1 MPRHLRPTPARHAR
15 IATTALALAACT
27 LLAACSGGTPWGATP
42 QNLPVP
48 LPDLSRA
55 GQELDGASGSTAG
68 ALRVAERVRQAL
80 AADPQLAGQGL
91 TVEGLE
97 GGLIVLGGPVRSTGE
112 RQRAIDTARRVPGVS
127 QVVDRMRSP

>member
-1 MPRHLRPTPARHAR
+1 MPH
-15 IATTALALAACT
+15 TALPRLAPLALAACA

-42 QNLPVP
+42 QSLDIP
-48 LPDLSRA
+48 LPDLRRT
-55 GQELDGASGSTAG
+55 GQVLDGASGSTAG
-68 ALRVAERVRQAL
+68 ALRVAERVHQAL

-97 GGLIVLGGPVRSTGE
+97 GGMVVLGGPVRSTGD

-127 QVVDRMRSP
+127 QVVDRMRAP

>member
-1 MPRHLRPTPARHAR
+1 MSHAASPRLAPR
-15 IATTALALAACT
+15 ALTVAACA

-42 QNLPVP
+42 QSLNVPVP
-48 LPDLSRA
+48 NLTRA
-55 GQELDGASGSTAG
+55 GQVADGASGSTAG
-68 ALRVAERVRQAL
+68 ALRVAERVHQAL

-97 GGLIVLGGPVRSTGE
+97 GGLVVLGGPVRSTGD
-112 RQRAIDTARRVPGVS
+112 RQRAIDTARQVPGVS

>member
-1 MPRHLRPTPARHAR
+1 MPRHLHPTPARHAR
-15 IATTALALAACT
+15 IATAALALAACT

-97 GGLIVLGGPVRSTGE
+97 GGLIVLSGRVPSPKE
-112 RQRAIDTARRVPGVS
+112 RQLAVQTARSVTGVTN
-127 QVVDRMRSP
+127 VVDRLTAP

>member
-1 MPRHLRPTPARHAR
+1 MPLYATSSRRP
-15 IATTALALAACT
+15 AL
-27 LLAACSGGTPWGATP
+27 LLAGAAALSLLAGCGTGGTPWGATP

>member
-1 MPRHLRPTPARHAR
+1 MPRHLHPTPARHAR
-15 IATTALALAACT
+15 IATTARALAACT